1 MDIAFENITKGLDTA
16 FFVKNGGLLGGA
28 ALLTFFGLQTLKM
41 GQDDYK
47 ILQNYMN
54 LDDYKIVKSS
64 DWGEVCFRMEMFAK
78 LIPSA
83 YQMFLQKIIAY
94 LHFMKKFKGTPQ
106 SKSVTFPRFARKYL
120 HPIIESVRMMR
131 ALLEKKYSNTY
142 LTEFD
147 DIAADVQT
155 LHDSNSNTVFLDS

>member
-28 ALLTFFGLQTLKM
+28 ALLTFFGLQTLKI

-47 ILQNYMN
+47 VLQNYMSI
-54 LDDYKIVKSS
+54 DDYKLVKSS
-64 DWGEVCFRMEMFAK
+64 DWAEICFRMEMFAK

-83 YQMFLQKIIAY
+83 YQMFLQKIVAY
-94 LHFMKKFKGTPQ
+94 LDFMKKHKGHPY
-106 SKSVTFPRFARKYL
+106 SKSVSFPRLVRKYL
-120 HPIIESVRMMR
+120 HPIIEAVRMMR
-131 ALLEKKYSNTY
+131 ALLEKKYSNVY
-142 LTEFD
+142 LSEFD

-155 LHDSNSNTVFLDS
+155 LHDTNSNTVFLDS